1 MRYWNCPACHLTL
14 PDKLGSHE
22 ECPRCRK
29 RDDMQMPMF
38 LSPLPYRLLAGP
50 LLPGSSTGLDRDPRI
65 AGFVETNERSS

>member
-1 MRYWNCPACHLTL
+1 MGYWNCPACHLTL
-14 PDKLGSHE
+14 PERHGSHE

-50 LLPGSSTGLDRDPRI
+50 LLPGSSLEPTR
-65 AGFVETNERSS
+65 